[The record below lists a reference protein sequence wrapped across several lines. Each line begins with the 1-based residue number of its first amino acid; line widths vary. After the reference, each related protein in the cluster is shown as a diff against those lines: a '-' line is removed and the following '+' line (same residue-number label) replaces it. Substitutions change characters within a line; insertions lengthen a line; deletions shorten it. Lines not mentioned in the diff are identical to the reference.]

1 MRPNFSF
8 ISVLLIAMVTNISLS
23 AQSLRWG
30 AQAGVNINAPDSENT
45 RIGFNVGGKAE

>member
-1 MRPNFSF
+1 
-8 ISVLLIAMVTNISLS
+8 MVTNISLS

-45 RIGFNVGGKAE
+45 RIGFNVGGKAEYNFRSPSKGWLAA